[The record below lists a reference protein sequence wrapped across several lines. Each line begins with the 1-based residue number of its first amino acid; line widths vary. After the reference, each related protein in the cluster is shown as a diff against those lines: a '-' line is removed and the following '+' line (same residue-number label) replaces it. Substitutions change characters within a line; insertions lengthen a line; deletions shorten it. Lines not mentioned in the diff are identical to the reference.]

1 MNLLI
6 TEYRTRKKELL
17 ILLKEIRDNE
27 KDSRSKNLNPILK
40 GALYLFL
47 YNLIEST
54 IRNLLSTTNEKICK
68 HELVHFDDLNKY
80 LRSSIIMNFI
90 GRMSNKEVKNAR
102 KEIDNHCKNKK
113 ISEIIL
119 SNLQE
124 EPFLTAIDFIKINEL
139 MESYGIKLDKKPDKE
154 IIELFKDI
162 RQKRHDLAHG
172 RNSFYEVGRNK
183 TFSDLKQDTK
193 KIIISLDSVVN
204 KYNDYIITKLYLNE
218 AK

>member
-17 ILLKEIRDNE
+17 IFLKEIRDKE
-27 KDSRSKNLNPILK
+27 KDCRSKELNPILK

-54 IRNLLSTTNEKICK
+54 IRNLLSTTNEKICQ

-90 GRMSNKEVKNAR
+90 GRMSNKKEDNAR
-102 KEIDNHCKNKK
+102 KEINYHCENKK

-119 SNLQE
+119 SNLRE
-124 EPFLTAIDFIKINEL
+124 SPFLTAIDFIKINKL
-139 MESYGIKLDKKPDKE
+139 MKSYGIELDQEPDKE
-154 IIELFKDI
+154 IINLFEDI
-162 RQKRHDLAHG
+162 QRKRHDLAHG
-172 RNSFYEVGRNK
+172 RDSFYEVGKNK
-183 TFSDLKQDTK
+183 TFSDLKKDTR
-193 KIIISLDSVVN
+193 KIVFSLNSVVK
-204 KYNDYIITKLYLNE
+204 KYNDYINTKLYLNE
-218 AK
+218 PK